1 MKLVWTTFAK
11 RDLGEIVTY
20 IWFDNPSAAKRVR
33 ERIEKTAR
41 YLKSQPFMGRMGKVP
56 GTREG
61 FVPPSYRV
69 VYDVTDGPVSILRV
83 GHTSRQWP
91 PRSETD
97 DDEIS

>member
-41 YLKSQPFMGRMGKVP
+41 YLKSQPFMGRIGEVS
-56 GTREG
+56 GTREA
-61 FVPPSYRV
+61 FVPPSYRI
-69 VYDVTDGPVSILRV
+69 VYDVTEGTVSILRV
-83 GHTSRQWP
+83 VHTSRQWP
-91 PRSETD
+91 PAD
-97 DDEIS
+97 DDETP